1 MHTVGELR
9 PETGESA
16 REVYEGVGP
25 TAQLVVKEIAKSMA
39 FDREEYQA
47 RVDSDVVETARD
59 VLFAA
64 ELAVHVGS
72 RAEYEDW
79 AADFAGEIHET
90 GSEQVGNVAWHVAP
104 FADEAVAATFADE
117 EDAAVDTLRRQAL
130 GRIYRER
137 L

>member
-9 PETGESA
+9 PETEESA

-25 TAQLVVKEIAKSMA
+25 TAQLVVKEVAKSMR

-64 ELAVHVGS
+64 ELAVHVGT
-72 RAEYEDW
+72 REEYDEW
-79 AADFAGEIHET
+79 AAEFDGEVHET

-104 FADEAVAATFADE
+104 FAEEAVAATFADE

>member
-9 PETGESA
+9 PETEESA

-25 TAQLVVKEIAKSMA
+25 TAQLVVKEVAKSMQ

-64 ELAVHVGS
+64 ELAVNVGT
-72 RAEYEDW
+72 REEYDEW
-79 AADFAGEIHET
+79 AAAFDGEIHET
-90 GSEQVGNVAWHVAP
+90 GSEQVGHVAWHVAP

>member
-1 MHTVGELR
+1 MHTVGEIR
-9 PETGESA
+9 PETEAAA
-16 REVYEGVGP
+16 REVFEGVGP
-25 TAQLVVKEIAKSMA
+25 TAQLVVKEVAKSMR
-39 FDREEYQA
+39 FDREEYRE
-47 RVDSDVVETARD
+47 RVDADVVETARD

-64 ELAVHVGS
+64 ELAVHVGT
-72 RAEYEDW
+72 REEYEEW
-79 AADFAGEIHET
+79 ADDFDGEVHET
-90 GSEQVGNVAWHVAP
+90 GSEQVPNVAWHVAP

>member
-9 PETGESA
+9 PESEESA
-16 REVYEGVGP
+16 REVYEDVGP
-25 TAQLVVKEIAKSMA
+25 TAQLVVKEVAKSMQ
-39 FDREEYQA
+39 FDREEYQE

-64 ELAVHVGS
+64 ELAVHVGT
-72 RAEYEDW
+72 REEYDEW
-79 AADFAGEIHET
+79 AAEFDGEVHET
-90 GSEQVGNVAWHVAP
+90 GSEQVANVAWHVAP